1 MEIDTDDSF
10 DLVGFEVIVDGNVIG
25 KIAEINNYGSK
36 DIISIVSDNPCML
49 PIIDNLIVL
58 TDEENQTITLDRE
71 IFDQVVVYE
80 N

>member
-1 MEIDTDDSF
+1 
-10 DLVGFEVIVDGNVIG
+10 
-25 KIAEINNYGSK
+25 
-36 DIISIVSDNPCML
+36 ML